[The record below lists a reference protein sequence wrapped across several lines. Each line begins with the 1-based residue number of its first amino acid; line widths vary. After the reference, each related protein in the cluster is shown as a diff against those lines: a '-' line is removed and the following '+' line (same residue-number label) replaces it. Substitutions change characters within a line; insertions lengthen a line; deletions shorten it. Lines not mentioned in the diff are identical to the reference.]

1 MKRLKTGQVLLHIML
16 ESAVSSLMLSEP
28 TLRLDCTHQ
37 GRVCRGC
44 VEYGWS
50 HMQQCRE
57 AAKRK
62 KTPRT
67 FLVQGSGEVNGQS
80 FPMLCQSNSVQAL
93 STTDQPVFR
102 NNYARRCKPWFF
114 KMQSTNR
121 RIHPGSSS
129 HEDSHVFRPHY
140 NEQVKN
146 DDPVQDKKL
155 INF

>member
-1 MKRLKTGQVLLHIML
+1 MKRLKTGQVLLHILL

-28 TLRLDCTHQ
+28 TLQLDSTHQ
-37 GRVCRGC
+37 GRECGTWLVAHAAMRRGSK
-44 VEYGWS
+44 E
-50 HMQQCRE
+50 
-57 AAKRK
+57 K
-62 KTPRT
+62 KDPGN
-67 FLVQGSGEVNGQS
+67 FLGEVNGQS

-93 STTDQPVFR
+93 STTDQPVFM

-140 NEQVKN
+140 NEQVRN
-146 DDPVQDKKL
+146 DDPVQDKNIL
-155 INF
+155 IFRSYGCK

>member
-1 MKRLKTGQVLLHIML
+1 MNQVLLHILL

-28 TLRLDCTHQ
+28 TLRFDCTHQ

-50 HMQQCRE
+50 HMQQSRE

-67 FLVQGSGEVNGQS
+67 ILVQGSDEVNGQI

-93 STTDQPVFR
+93 PSCHQEQL
-102 NNYARRCKPWFF
+102 CQ
-114 KMQSTNR
+114 KM
-121 RIHPGSSS
+121 
-129 HEDSHVFRPHY
+129 
-140 NEQVKN
+140 
-146 DDPVQDKKL
+146 
-155 INF
+155 